1 MSLNELKSRNHKIL
15 EAIILAYADSAIPVG
30 SEFLRGQ
37 NDFGVSPATIR
48 NVMAELE
55 TQGLITHPHTSAG
68 RVPTDL
74 GYRYYVD
81 VLMEP
86 KRVSFEEEKQVEEL
100 SRLKIEDP
108 LELLDKAAHLLAEIT
123 QEAGVVLVPQLAQG
137 SFRQFKLIPV
147 GDQEILGVLIA
158 SEGMVRH
165 AMLELDEIFEDD
177 LLGQVERFL
186 NQELA
191 GMPLDKVT
199 AYLEQILLAAH
210 DDVSQLYRHAIQLFQ
225 LESFFEEEPA
235 VILDGTQRIFEA
247 PEFQDLERTRRL
259 LRGLENKEEL
269 VDILRRDVAA
279 DDVKLHIGLENRGTH
294 LTDCTIAAASYRLRD
309 GVTGAIGVIGPTRM
323 NYPRVTA
330 LVKRVA
336 EAVSRSSQ
344 ERD

>member
-1 MSLNELKSRNHKIL
+1 MSLNELKSRSHKIL

-30 SEFLRGQ
+30 SEYLRGRH
-37 NDFGVSPATIR
+37 DFGVSPATIR

-86 KRVSFEEEKQVEEL
+86 QRVSFEEEKQLEQL
-100 SRLKIEDP
+100 TALKIEDP
-108 LELLDKAAHLLAEIT
+108 LELLDKAARLLAEIT
-123 QEAGVVLVPQLAQG
+123 QEAGVVLMPHVAQG
-137 SFRQFKLIPV
+137 SFRQFKLITI
-147 GDQEILGVLIA
+147 GSRELLGVLIA

-165 AMLELDEIFEDD
+165 AMLELDETFEED

-191 GMPLDKVT
+191 GMPLDKVS
-199 AYLEQILLAAH
+199 AYLEQILADAQ
-210 DDVSQLYRHAIQLFQ
+210 DDISEFYRHAMQLLQ

-235 VILDGTQRIFEA
+235 VILEGTRRIFEA

-259 LRGLENKEEL
+259 LQGLEQKEEM

-279 DDVKLHIGLENRGTH
+279 DEVKLHIGLENRGTH
-294 LTDCTIAAASYRLRD
+294 LTDCTIAAASYRLRG

-336 EAVSRSSQ
+336 EMVSRSSQ
-344 ERD
+344 ERV

>member
-1 MSLNELKSRNHKIL
+1 MKSRSHKIL
-15 EAIILAYADSAIPVG
+15 EAIILAYADSGVPVG
-30 SEFLRGQ
+30 SEFLRGRH
-37 NDFGVSPATIR
+37 DFGVSPATIR

-74 GYRYYVD
+74 GYRFYVD
-81 VLMEP
+81 LLMEP
-86 KRVSFEEEKQVEEL
+86 TRVSFEEEKQLEQL
-100 SRLKIEDP
+100 SRTKIEDP
-108 LELLDKAAHLLAEIT
+108 LELLDTAAHLLAEIT

-147 GDQEILGVLIA
+147 GDQELLGVLIT
-158 SEGMVRH
+158 SEGIVRH
-165 AMLELDEIFEDD
+165 AMLELDEIFEEE

-186 NQELA
+186 NQELT
-191 GMPLDKVT
+191 GMPLDKIPL
-199 AYLEQILLAAH
+199 YLQQVLQDAQADLSEF
-210 DDVSQLYRHAIQLFQ
+210 YRHAMQLFQ
-225 LESFFEEEPA
+225 LDSFFEEEPA
-235 VILDGTQRIFEA
+235 VILDGASRIFEA

-259 LRGLENKEEL
+259 LQGLEDKEEL

-279 DDVKLHIGLENRGTH
+279 GDVKLHIGLENRGTH
-294 LTDCTIAAASYRLRD
+294 LTDCTIAAASYRLRG

-330 LVKRVA
+330 LVKRMA
-336 EAVSRSSQ
+336 EVVSKSSQ